1 MNRLPYTRICPTF
14 EKVSVMMASAL
25 ERLTRVNV
33 DDLLTAFGLQQN
45 RVGRQLFTW
54 LLTPPARRFARQVL
68 EYDRRVGLAEF
79 AGASQWGLQ
88 TFQTTVKIYQA
99 TPLPTTGPLL
109 LLSNHPGLTD
119 ALVIFANVPRPDLR
133 VIAATRSFLQVLPN
147 IDQRLIY
154 ADLTGGSGPNRQTIR
169 CAATHLQNGGAL
181 LTFPAG
187 KIEPDP
193 AIYAAEAG
201 AAFAHWSPSI
211 DLFARLAPATQI
223 VPVLVSGVINPRAH
237 RHPLTRLRRTRKDRD
252 WLGATLQ
259 LLIPA
264 YQAVQAEIRFGEPI
278 LASAMSRRD
287 QPRAVTAAVVAAM
300 QQLVKQRDTVET
312 A

>member
-1 MNRLPYTRICPTF
+1 
-14 EKVSVMMASAL
+14 MASAL
-25 ERLTRVNV
+25 ESLTRANV
-33 DDLLTAFGLQQN
+33 DDLLTAFGLQQI
-45 RVGRQLFTW
+45 RVGRRLLVW

-88 TFQTTVKIYQA
+88 TFKTTVKVHQQA
-99 TPLPTTGPLL
+99 PLPTQGPLL

-154 ADLTGGSGPNRQTIR
+154 ADLTGSSGPNRQTIR
-169 CAATHLQNGGAL
+169 CAATHLQQGGAL

-193 AIYAAEAG
+193 ALYATEAH
-201 AAFAHWSPSI
+201 AAFAHWSASI
-211 DLFARLAPATQI
+211 DLLARLAPTTQI
-223 VPVLVSGVINPRAH
+223 VPVLVSGVINPRTH
-237 RHPLTRLRRTRKDRD
+237 RHPLTRLRRMRKDRD

-264 YQAVQAEIRFGEPI
+264 YQAVQAQIHFGEPL
-278 LASAMSRRD
+278 LASALSRRD
-287 QPRAVTAAVVAAM
+287 QPRAVTAAVIATM
-300 QQLVKQRDTVET
+300 QQLVKQHYANDY
-312 A
+312 